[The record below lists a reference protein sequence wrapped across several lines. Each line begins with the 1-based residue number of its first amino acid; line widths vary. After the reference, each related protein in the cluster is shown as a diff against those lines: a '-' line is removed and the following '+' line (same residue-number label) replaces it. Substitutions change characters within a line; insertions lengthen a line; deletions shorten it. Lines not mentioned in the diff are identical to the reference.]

1 MQRNWPIAFFLFTTL
16 TLTSCSEEKARS
28 LQAASLQFRT
38 ESLAAIDAI
47 DNLRKRELEPAPRS
61 ATEVRQ
67 SFVNRLLNSKSE
79 LNGDLIDLAIDPF
92 RAPKVEEWDNFVKDL
107 KSQYAG
113 FSAIFAQLEGGTLVG
128 VGEVKKS
135 AEYAKTLTVQMALLS
150 DAIAANPPVF
160 TQSRSR
166 VVIRLKQVR
175 QDYQT
180 TQAKLQAREA
190 GATTAETLPQLT
202 NRRQDLENQAAE
214 LMGQW
219 QQIKLDE
226 QQLLEATVTQCTR
239 AVTIGKEL
247 IELANHYDDINLQ
260 QFNLTLP
267 RIFATANQLTG
278 RNYSAVQGQS
288 DRLLKDLQTD
298 PFWRT
303 VTQQVLDRANNAAA
317 SRSRPKP

>member
-1 MQRNWPIAFFLFTTL
+1 MQRNWPIVLSFFFLT

-113 FSAIFAQLEGGTLVG
+113 FSAIFDQLQGGTLVG
-128 VGEVKKS
+128 VGEVRKS

-180 TQAKLQAREA
+180 TQAKLQAKEA
-190 GATTAETLPQLT
+190 GATTVETLPQLT